1 MLLMPAQAPNP
12 LPRRPAPAVVSI
24 RADGHE
30 PHRAGARVKPKVAL
44 VFHGNGITPLLQ
56 GRTRLIGSA
65 ALSDIG
71 RDELLQLC
79 RLRLDALRASG
90 QCTGSADTPVRR
102 C

>member
-30 PHRAGARVKPKVAL
+30 PHRAGARVKRMVGL
-44 VFHGNGITPLLQ
+44 VLHGNGITPLLQ
-56 GRTRLIGSA
+56 GRTRLIGSE
-65 ALSDIG
+65 ALIDIG

-79 RLRLDALRASG
+79 RAAAGCVAGLW
-90 QCTGSADTPVRR
+90 PMH
-102 C
+102 